1 MSRKEK
7 RKLLKKLKRVQVRRQ
22 VASQRPDGEEE
33 DGNSA
38 DENGGGEPA
47 ADDEQDRLWRQR
59 DEEAHQEW
67 LRKQK
72 EEADRK
78 VRREFHVV
86 ACLGGSVLRIL
97 QVRNVIAVCCP
108 PCPPSSDHTWTQ
120 CVG

>member
-1 MSRKEK
+1 M
-7 RKLLKKLKRVQVRRQ
+7 LKKLKRVQVRRQ
-22 VASQRPDGEEE
+22 VASQRSDGEEE

-38 DENGGGEPA
+38 DENSGGEPA

-78 VRREFHVV
+78 VGREFRLLRVWE
-86 ACLGGSVLRIL
+86 AQSCKYIRLGM
-97 QVRNVIAVCCP
+97 
-108 PCPPSSDHTWTQ
+108 
-120 CVG
+120 

>member
-33 DGNSA
+33 DGNSG

-78 VRREFHVV
+78 VRREFTLLRVWEVQYYEYIRLGMWLRFV
-86 ACLGGSVLRIL
+86 APLS
-97 QVRNVIAVCCP
+97 
-108 PCPPSSDHTWTQ
+108 TE
-120 CVG
+120 